1 MTMVSEAKSHAPP
14 LKVRAEVTPG
24 EWREFQFRQP
34 FKIGRLKDCDIS
46 IDNSFVSRVHAEV
59 VFENGSWSIRDLG
72 SANGLFLSG
81 ERLPA
86 VPILGQT
93 AVRLGIEGTELKFD
107 LEKIPPDRATQ
118 K

>member
-1 MTMVSEAKSHAPP
+1 MACSTLGMIMVSEAKSHAPP

-59 VFENGSWSIRDLG
+59 VFENACWSIRDLG
-72 SANGLFLSG
+72 SANGLFL
-81 ERLPA
+81 
-86 VPILGQT
+86 
-93 AVRLGIEGTELKFD
+93 
-107 LEKIPPDRATQ
+107 
-118 K
+118 

>member
-59 VFENGSWSIRDLG
+59 VFENGCWSIRDLG
-72 SANGLFLSG
+72 SANGLFLLG
-81 ERLPA
+81 ER
-86 VPILGQT
+86 VPSATIGNLT
-93 AVRLGIEGTELKFD
+93 VVRLGIEGPELKFD
-107 LEKIPPDRATQ
+107 VEKIQPDRA
-118 K
+118 